1 MKKLYRSK
9 SNRMIAGVCAG
20 VAEYLNIDPTVIRVI
35 WAIACFGTLGIMAY
49 SACALIIPEKPDNTS
64 IEAE

>member
-35 WAIACFGTLGIMAY
+35 WAIACFGTLGILNQRQ
-49 SACALIIPEKPDNTS
+49 LI
-64 IEAE
+64 